1 MTQDVNSL
9 RPSGIKRKLYQSAAI
24 AVETA
29 GDYVAAYFPHGVTLR
44 GIWFVPTVAVGTAD
58 CAIDIG
64 IAQNGDTIIDGYVL
78 ATSGSA
84 IGTAVDVFQTK
95 GTNGGLIILPPG
107 TTVWV
112 QSDGVSTGGTGYFI
126 FEYEDDSN

>member
-1 MTQDVNSL
+1 MPYDADSI
-9 RPSGIKRKLYQSAAI
+9 RPSGIRRKLIMTPSI

-29 GDYVAAYFPHGVTLR
+29 GDYVGAYFPHGATLR

-84 IGTAVDVFQTK
+84 AGTGVDVFQTK
-95 GTNGGLIILPPG
+95 GTNGGVLVLAAG
-107 TTVWV
+107 ATVWI
-112 QSDGVSTGGTGYFI
+112 QSDGGSTGGTGHFVI
-126 FEYEDDSN
+126 EYEDRNN